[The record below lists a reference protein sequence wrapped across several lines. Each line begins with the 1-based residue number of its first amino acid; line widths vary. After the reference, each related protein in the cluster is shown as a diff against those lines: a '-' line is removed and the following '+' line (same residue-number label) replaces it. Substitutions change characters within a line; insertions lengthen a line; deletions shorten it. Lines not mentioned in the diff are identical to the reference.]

1 MDLKNNKRGIIG
13 LLIITVIVGF
23 LAVVAVSRMDFGI
36 KDDGKINKTDYM
48 LLLEKELEIE
58 FNSEDDFT
66 NFATIN
72 YDLVVEPTK
81 YKYYYKPCFDFI
93 IVADGVII
101 TNKLSKEFD
110 DFGFETGMKITKIN
124 DSVLAGKTYF
134 EILDLLYSKNLDDV
148 KINTN
153 MEIKEMY
160 TLGDNPV
167 ICFRLNK
174 DTYFISDIDNFVP
187 FIKEFNT
194 DDDILK
200 EEIDYLIDGINRKN
214 NEQKKRIKQR
224 N

>member
-1 MDLKNNKRGIIG
+1 MQNNNNYKLVGIIDS
-13 LLIITVIVGF
+13 L
-23 LAVVAVSRMDFGI
+23 SDFP
-36 KDDGKINKTDYM
+36 DFVRPVF
-48 LLLEKELEIE
+48 EKEGKHYFQYGKNGIICTFKEI
-58 FNSEDDFT
+58 
-66 NFATIN
+66 
-72 YDLVVEPTK
+72 P
-81 YKYYYKPCFDFI
+81 
-93 IVADGVII
+93 
-101 TNKLSKEFD
+101 KE
-110 DFGFETGMKITKIN
+110 MSN
-124 DSVLAGKTYF
+124 RVL
-134 EILDLLYSKNLDDV
+134 NLDDV